1 VASCGGSTGSDK
13 ELLVGVFSDSP
24 VGGLTFVTQST
35 SGVTNADGVFSYR
48 EGETISF
55 SIGSLALPLAIAS
68 EMVTPLDMAATD
80 DVNDP
85 SVVNIARLLQ
95 SLDGD
100 GNPENGIII
109 SENTANVFTD
119 PVIYDATDDSAVDA
133 AVSEVYGQD
142 RAAVSADQAVSH
154 FVDTL
159 SAHAAS
165 DGSIDQLNYIVGADG
180 TFEGESLFVGQ
191 DNFSL
196 TVDGE
201 VHTGDV
207 AVNQGVYQLSGAQDT
222 WFVSVDET
230 AESKLACI
238 EKAPTA
244 VADCEDGLYHVFTDE
259 EQAMAFNAP
268 ADTSRA
274 ETVVEE
280 NPGGTEDLGIG
291 AANEAVTPEI
301 ETDPVAGPVD
311 GNAATD
317 TAPGAGDSTATESN
331 SAADANSVTEVPA
344 APAQGMPELS
354 LEELFP
360 SCTAGTVDDNG
371 DGYGWENN
379 QSCLIVVDG
388 AIVAEGLS
396 NGAVEPA
403 APAPAPAPAPAA
415 PAPAPVAP
423 AQAPVTPAPVST
435 PPPAAVVETPAA
447 AVDNTSGNAGPA
459 PTVVQPS
466 DITDIIVLTGQSN
479 AAGVQTDFDATLDT
493 GHERLFAYNE
503 NGQWLPAVL
512 DQYWDANLPSNFA
525 SAAQGRKPFNNL
537 AFQIGKS
544 LTEKTD
550 RVVGIILITAPGEGI
565 SHWDYNSAFY
575 TQIRDKVAQALNGLP
590 QKNAVDAMIWM
601 QGETDWLAEGTA
613 DPGATG
619 FASIDSDFYRNY
631 YPNKLKQLVGNL
643 RSEWW
648 YGAGA
653 QFICGETKRTALN
666 HHLMALNNDG
676 DNRTACAQASDLP
689 TRASDPY
696 NNHYSASSLR
706 TLGGRVADLYLAGG
720 S

>member
-1 VASCGGSTGSDK
+1 VNAVKTNVLGAMLMSALVASCGGSTGSDK

-24 VGGLTFVTQST
+24 VGGLSFATQST

-48 EGETISF
+48 AGETVAF
-55 SIGSLALPLAIAS
+55 SIGNLALPLAIAS
-68 EMVTPLDMAATD
+68 DMVTPLDMVASD
-80 DVNDP
+80 NVNDP

-95 SLDGD
+95 SLDED

-109 SENTANVFTD
+109 SENTSSTFSD
-119 PVIYDATDDSAVDA
+119 PVIYDASDDGAVDA
-133 AVSEVYGQD
+133 AVSQVFGQD

-159 SAHAAS
+159 SANAAS
-165 DGSIDQLNYIVGADG
+165 DGSIDQLNYIVGANG
-180 TFEGESLFVGQ
+180 TFEGESLFVDQ

-196 TVDGE
+196 TVDGA

-207 AVNQGVYQLSGAQDT
+207 AINQGVYQLSNPQDT

-238 EKAPTA
+238 EKAPTS
-244 VADCEDGLYHVFTDE
+244 VADCEDGLYHVFVEE

-268 ADTSRA
+268 VDNSRA
-274 ETVVEE
+274 ESTDEE
-280 NPGGTEDLGIG
+280 NTSDAAVEDLGIG
-291 AANEAVTPEI
+291 AANEAVAPEADS
-301 ETDPVAGPVD
+301 T
-311 GNAATD
+311 GNAVDAGSATD
-317 TAPGAGDSTATESN
+317 IAPAPSTNTTTESN
-331 SAADANSVTEVPA
+331 SVAEVNAVAEVPV
-344 APAQGMPELS
+344 APPPVTPELS

-360 SCTAGTVDDNG
+360 SCSAGTVDDNG

-379 QSCLIVVDG
+379 QSCLIVIDG
-388 AIVAEGLS
+388 AIVAEAVTNS
-396 NGAVEPA
+396 VVEPVA
-403 APAPAPAPAPAA
+403 A
-415 PAPAPVAP
+415 
-423 AQAPVTPAPVST
+423 APVSKPVDIAPPVTVIETTNTTTTTAGDVTDASVT
-435 PPPAAVVETPAA
+435 PT
-447 AVDNTSGNAGPA
+447 
-459 PTVVQPS
+459 PTVAQPS
-466 DITDIIVLTGQSN
+466 DITDIIILTGQSN
-479 AAGVQTDFDATLDT
+479 AAAVQTDSDATLDA
-493 GHERLFAYNE
+493 GHERLFAFNE
-503 NGQWLPAVL
+503 NGQWLPADL
-512 DQYWDANLPSNFA
+512 DQYWDTNLPSNFA
-525 SAAQGRKPFNNL
+525 SAAEGRKPFNNL

-575 TQIRDKVAQALNGLP
+575 TQIRSKVTLALSELP
-590 QKNAVDAMIWM
+590 QKNSVDAMIWM

-619 FASIDSDFYRNY
+619 FASTDSDFYRNY
-631 YPNKLKQLVGNL
+631 YPTKLNQLVGNL

-648 YGAGA
+648 YGASA

-689 TRASDPY
+689 TRVSDPF
-696 NNHYSASSLR
+696 NNHYSAGGLR